1 MLQCLVERLLKTVK
15 YALSKPM
22 LSLGRFSILL
32 EEATK
37 CRTRLTHTHLTKYFN
52 ASVNRNKF
60 RRILTQQ
67 STLLNQGLK
76 VVEKKYTLL
85 A

>member
-32 EEATK
+32 KRQQNAGPD
-37 CRTRLTHTHLTKYFN
+37 LHTHT
-52 ASVNRNKF
+52 
-60 RRILTQQ
+60 
-67 STLLNQGLK
+67 
-76 VVEKKYTLL
+76 
-85 A
+85 